1 MRAAILKQRMANR
14 NTGFFLTLRML
25 LAGMFSRVV
34 RRTFFRSAFLLILL
48 FVVAPVS
55 IANVLATSKT
65 GNWLLRR
72 ATSEVF
78 NTQSFNISWD
88 ESNTRVTGPGIS
100 LSGTVTYHNISV
112 RRKAPLLLAEGKSAD
127 YTVLHVPEIVVSY
140 DLKRLPASPI
150 VGVSCPKP
158 AELFFHVEKGRWLD
172 GDMFIPGSAA
182 GDELPQLPAFILRRA
197 VVHVR
202 ADSVLRPPEELKPV
216 PESGAL
222 PWYDFVVSDLAL
234 LPSPGNADVYEL
246 SGVGAGDPFGTF
258 AVAGQVMRDGSR
270 AEIMFAQQ
278 GMKLDERLVTALSVD
293 VRRIYDQFQ
302 IEGVSNISCKLVIPQ
317 GKPLE
322 FNADI
327 EISQGRLCF
336 VGFPLAVSPA
346 SARLHVH
353 NNKVTIEA
361 IRGQRGPAS
370 VFVSGAVSSIG
381 EVGETVQINVDI
393 RDLLV
398 DESFRLALLEARLQP
413 GNENPATGVA
423 YKAEEWR
430 PDLIP
435 PRKSWETDLDW
446 RRRQGFPEWPGKA
459 LTAGGVV
466 YPALDEVLPFVAR
479 AFTPVGFCNFQFSTR
494 EVWKGGEEAIKL
506 PDGRTRMKRITDRDQ
521 KWFVFIRDA
530 SACYVGLPERGDTGF
545 PIPIFKGYGVVEG
558 TVKSGTPSTFVV
570 RGYTQEELARIPEAE
585 ERGMRPSS
593 YLTSE
598 RQRPGQKVMLRATYR
613 DPEQVG
619 DPDLVLN
626 VTTDGIVLDDD
637 LKSALPP
644 AIRNVVSTF
653 EPSGRADVES
663 ADVRIIP
670 SRDYIDYMFNIRA
683 KGVLAR
689 YQFEGASRP
698 VEVADL
704 EGTLRINNITGTVEV
719 SSVRGRLAQSQVF
732 MDVTWRRGEPTPS
745 YTFSGGSDELGLV
758 PVLSDMLPPA
768 LSRVFQDFSPTG
780 NLLVRFKGR
789 KDLPDQ
795 PNLVEAEVHFRGG
808 GARFVKFPYA
818 LGSMGGRVFARVSDD
833 QVEVV
838 LQQVTAAG
846 STRDSH
852 IVLSGRVLVP
862 LGTEGKEPRYDLT
875 LNAEQVSLDSA
886 LMEALLPVFAVPGSS
901 EKPALIRFVESLN
914 LKGNVGVK
922 GRLNSDDSG
931 ELNWLF
937 EVSLEGCS
945 MNFAKFPYPVTD
957 LTGSVI
963 IDGKVVTFRNV
974 TGRGQGDSRVSL
986 SEAGFDD
993 ASGWNVAISARRVPF
1008 TQALRDALPVAL
1020 MKRFDSAKPQ
1030 GAFDIDLALRGLGE
1044 LMEFDFSADLL
1055 ETTLDAGLHFER
1067 VGARVDAAG
1076 FLDETRVC
1084 ANGRLRVDSLRWK
1097 DAEFNDITSDVQF
1110 ANSRLS
1116 LPNLRGKFYGGAVE
1130 GNVSVDATDYDGAI
1144 VIRGADIALLGE
1156 AAFPKAGKLQ
1166 GALDAEVA
1174 FYSKP
1179 DGNGQI
1185 GRGRL
1190 DIAPFDVNSKDE
1202 SKNRARLAEVPLF
1215 SQIFATTKN
1224 PQDFDEG
1231 HVFFWLGQDRVTIRQ
1246 MDFVSDAARVETF
1259 GGDEANYIMYDSG
1272 EVRMKLFF
1280 TLAPRSPS
1288 NIPVIQQV
1296 FDLLKQI
1303 LFPLYVTGTLA
1314 APKVEAFSLA
1324 QNDLDKQRDV
1334 FPKPPREN

>member
-1 MRAAILKQRMANR
+1 MAKGK
-14 NTGFFLTLRML
+14 TGFFLTLRML

-34 RRTFFRSAFLLILL
+34 RRTFFRSAFLLFLL
-48 FVVAPVS
+48 FVVTPVTV
-55 IANVLATSKT
+55 ANVLATTRT

-72 ATSEVF
+72 AAGEVF
-78 NTQSFNISWD
+78 NTQSFNITWD
-88 ESNTRVTGPGIS
+88 EASTRVSGPGIS
-100 LSGTVTYHNISV
+100 LAGAVTYRNINV
-112 RRKAPLLLAEGKSAD
+112 KRKEPLLLSEGRSAD
-127 YTVLHVPEIVVSY
+127 YTVLHVPEIVVTY

-150 VGVSCPKP
+150 VSVACPEP
-158 AELFFHVEKGRWLD
+158 AEMFFHVEKGRWLD
-172 GDMFIPGSAA
+172 GDLFKPGSAETTKLP
-182 GDELPQLPAFILRRA
+182 ELPALILRR
-197 VVHVR
+197 VQVHVR
-202 ADSVLRPPEELKPV
+202 ADYVLRPPEELKAV
-216 PESGAL
+216 PAGGAL

-234 LPSPGNADVYEL
+234 LPLPGNPDVFEL
-246 SGVGAGDPFGTF
+246 SGMGAGDPFGTF

-278 GMKLDERLVTALSVD
+278 GMKLDERLVSALSVD

-327 EISQGRLCF
+327 EIDQGRLCF

-353 NNKVTIEA
+353 NRKVTIES

-370 VFVSGAVSSIG
+370 VFVTGAVSNIG
-381 EVGETVQINVDI
+381 EVGETVQVNVDI

-398 DESFRLALLEARLQP
+398 DESFRLALLDARLQP
-413 GNENPATGVA
+413 GNENPATGLPWLSD
-423 YKAEEWR
+423 EWK
-430 PDLIP
+430 PELIP
-435 PRKSWETDLDW
+435 PRKSWESDLEW

-479 AFTPVGFCNFQFSTR
+479 AFTPVGYCNFRFETR
-494 EVWKGGEEAIKL
+494 DVWKGGEEAIKL
-506 PDGRTRMKRITDRDQ
+506 PDGRTRMRRITDRDQ
-521 KWFVFIRDA
+521 KWFVYIRDA
-530 SACYVGLPERGDTGF
+530 SACYVGLPERGDFGF

-585 ERGMRPSS
+585 ERGMRPST

-598 RQRPGQKVMLRATYR
+598 RLRPGQKVLLRATWR
-613 DPEQVG
+613 DPHGIG
-619 DPDLVLN
+619 DPDLILN

-637 LKSALPP
+637 LKAALPP

-653 EPSGRADVES
+653 DPSGRADVES

-670 SRDYIDYMFNIRA
+670 AKDYIDYVFNIRA

-698 VEVADL
+698 VEIADV
-704 EGTLRINNITGTVEV
+704 EGTLRINNVTGTVEI
-719 SSVRGRLAQSQVF
+719 SSMRGRLAQSQVF
-732 MDVTWRRGEPTPS
+732 LDVTWRRGEPVPS
-745 YTFSGGSDELGLV
+745 YTFSGGSDELALV

-768 LSRVFQDFSPTG
+768 LARVFGDFAPTG

-789 KDLPDQ
+789 KDVPDQ
-795 PNLVEAEVHFRGG
+795 PNLVEAEVLFRGG

-818 LGSMGGRVFARVSDD
+818 VGSMGGRVFARVSDD

-846 STRDSH
+846 STRDSR
-852 IVLSGRVLVP
+852 LKLGGRVLVP
-862 LGTEGKEPRYDLT
+862 LGDEGKQPRYDLT
-875 LNAEQVSLDSA
+875 LNAKQVSVDSA
-886 LMEALLPVFAVPGSS
+886 LLEALLPVFAVPGST

-914 LKGNVGVK
+914 LKGTIGVT
-922 GRLNSDDSG
+922 GRLCSDDAG
-931 ELNWLF
+931 ELNWVF
-937 EVSLEGCS
+937 EISLEGCS

-963 IDGKVVTFRNV
+963 IDGKDVSFRNV
-974 TGRGQGDSRVSL
+974 VGRGQGESKVTL
-986 SEAGFDD
+986 SEAGFDE
-993 ASGWNVAISARRVPF
+993 ALGWNVALSARKVPF
-1008 TQALRDALPVAL
+1008 RQTLRDALPPAL
-1020 MKRFDSAKPQ
+1020 MKRFDAAKPQ
-1030 GAFDIDLALRGLGE
+1030 GAFDIDLALRGNGE

-1055 ETTLDAGLHFER
+1055 ETTLDAGLHFEK
-1067 VGARVDAAG
+1067 VKARIDASG

-1084 ANGRLRVDSLRWK
+1084 ANGRLRVDSLFWK
-1097 DAEFNDITSDVQF
+1097 NAEFNDITADVQF

-1116 LPNLRGKFYGGAVE
+1116 LPNLRGKFYDGAVE
-1130 GNVSVDATDYDGAI
+1130 GNVSVDSSDYEGAI
-1144 VIRGADIALLGE
+1144 VIRGADVAKLGV
-1156 AAFPKAGKLQ
+1156 AAFPKAGRLE

-1202 SKNRARLAEVPLF
+1202 TKNRARLAAVPLF

-1231 HVFFWLGQDRVTIRQ
+1231 HVFFWLGQDRITIRQ

-1280 TLAPRSPS
+1280 TLAPRSPT

-1296 FDLLKQI
+1296 FDLLKQV

-1314 APKVEAFSLA
+1314 SPKVEAFSLA
-1324 QNDLDKQRDV
+1324 QTDLDKQRDM
-1334 FPKPPREN
+1334 FPRPPREN